1 MNSPEFLHE
10 LITITGCSAVNI
22 AYDLFFCLAEKT
34 MQRKRSGGEYGKLT
48 RMLALKLRKRKSER
62 S

>member
-1 MNSPEFLHE
+1 MAEFLLE

-22 AYDLFFCLAEKT
+22 AYGLFFCLPEKT

-48 RMLALKLRKRKSER
+48 RMLALKLRTRKSER

>member
-1 MNSPEFLHE
+1 MNSAEFLLE
-10 LITITGCSAVNI
+10 LITITGWSAVNI
-22 AYDLFFCLAEKT
+22 AYGLFFRLPEKM

-48 RMLALKLRKRKSER
+48 RMLALKVRTRKSER